1 MHGIKKDN
9 RLWTRCGLVETL
21 SSLETMTLL
30 ITDLSVEKRYKD
42 FDMIG
47 WRPRSVSFGGFVILQ
62 CPLKF

>member
-1 MHGIKKDN
+1 M
-9 RLWTRCGLVETL
+9 ETL

-47 WRPRSVSFGGFVILQ
+47 WRPRSVSFGGFVVLQ